1 MFIFVYISGRVFCPV
16 NLINS
21 MKKLIIIALLLAG
34 TGSAFAQSNKNTTS
48 ATQPSGRSISEQR
61 ATNETERMTM
71 MLDLSKD
78 QQTKVKAINLA
89 AMTEMEHLR
98 GKSPEASRDKARGI
112 MEQRDKQYKT
122 VLTEAQYKKYEEL
135 AGRRR

>member
-1 MFIFVYISGRVFCPV
+1 
-16 NLINS
+16 
-21 MKKLIIIALLLAG
+21 MKKIIIIALLIAG
-34 TGSAFAQSNKNTTS
+34 TGTAFAQSHKTTTS
-48 ATQPSGRSISEQR
+48 ATPPSGRSISEQR

-98 GKSPEASRDKARGI
+98 GISPEAGRDKAKGI